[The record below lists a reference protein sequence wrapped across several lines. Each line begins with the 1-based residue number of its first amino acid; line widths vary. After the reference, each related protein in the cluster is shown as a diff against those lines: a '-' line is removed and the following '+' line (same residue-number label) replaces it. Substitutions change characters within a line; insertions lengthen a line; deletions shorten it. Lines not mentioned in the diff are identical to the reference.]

1 MIKKYIRKVIQ
12 ESNIKQREKFLI
24 DEMIRKSIQKLL
36 STDTSVT
43 RFLYALKLAKIKNI
57 KASASTSLYYN
68 NLKYSEQE
76 TLKDNLTKEIVKHS
90 EFFKR
95 ILTKEYNKIL
105 NRDAGFE
112 AANEVGAIYG
122 QPASNDMDSHT
133 ARGYGMIPQHVFDEH
148 VRKRTAA
155 AQNRIQHEADKFA
168 KKYGLFE

>member
-12 ESNIKQREKFLI
+12 ESNIKQREKFLL

-36 STDTSVT
+36 NTDISVN
-43 RFLYALKLAKIKNI
+43 RFLYALNVAKSKNI

-68 NLKYSEQE
+68 NLTRSQQQK
-76 TLKDNLTKEIVKHS
+76 LKKNLTKEIVKHS

-95 ILTKEYNKIL
+95 ILTKEYSEML

-122 QPASNDMDSHT
+122 QPASNDMDSYT
-133 ARGYGMIPQHVFDEH
+133 ARGYGMISQYEFDEH
-148 VRKRTAA
+148 GRTRTAA
-155 AQNRIQHEADKFA
+155 AQNRIRQDADKFA